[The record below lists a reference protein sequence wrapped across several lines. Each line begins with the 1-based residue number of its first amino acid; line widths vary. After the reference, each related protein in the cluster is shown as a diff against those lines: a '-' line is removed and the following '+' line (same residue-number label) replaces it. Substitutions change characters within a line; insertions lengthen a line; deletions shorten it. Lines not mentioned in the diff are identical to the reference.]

1 MLVGDEGSSVE
12 GDIVTPLAIS
22 YHSSHLD
29 IIWLWKNED
38 KSVSPRCILR
48 SLKGNIQTGSAHARN
63 IVYFRINLC
72 KLCDGPIRL
81 LADHDFTVR
90 CIQVE
95 LTRPLDGTF
104 KQAKSV
110 HF

>member
-48 SLKGNIQTGSAHARN
+48 SLKGNIQRAPRVCVIS
-63 IVYFRINLC
+63 VYFCVNYATDQSDCLLIMISLSDVF
-72 KLCDGPIRL
+72 KLNRSHEAVGWYL
-81 LADHDFTVR
+81 
-90 CIQVE
+90 
-95 LTRPLDGTF
+95 
-104 KQAKSV
+104 
-110 HF
+110 